1 MYVYALGASNVSSCT
16 HVGREGGEE
25 VTSQENES
33 RESRYWFFIKNAT
46 TPLNESQQVA
56 GSRGPVSRAGGR
68 DGGEE
73 VTSQE
78 NESRESR
85 YWFSYLKCH
94 DSFKQ
99 VATSRGE
106 SRAGGPGRR
115 GGQGRDSLRL
125 V

>member
-1 MYVYALGASNVSSCT
+1 MCHRVRTWA
-16 HVGREGGEE
+16 GRAGRRLLPRK
-25 VTSQENES
+25 TSRGS
-33 RESRYWFFIKNAT
+33 HAIDFLIKNAT

-85 YWFSYLKCH
+85 Y
-94 DSFKQ
+94 
-99 VATSRGE
+99 
-106 SRAGGPGRR
+106 
-115 GGQGRDSLRL
+115 
-125 V
+125 